1 MKHNELLD
9 RPSER
14 PPIARM
20 LEQGRLKC
28 GLTQKKAAPQLGIT
42 PPYLSRLERGAYLNP
57 SPRILI
63 AAARLY
69 SLPLADLYAAAGYVL
84 PSELPALEPYLHATC
99 KSLPSWAIRE
109 MVHFCEYI
117 QERYG
122 GRRKDDG
129 ENLGD
134 KS

>member
-1 MKHNELLD
+1 MKHKELLD

-20 LEQGRLKC
+20 LEQGRLAR

-63 AAARLY
+63 AAAKLY
-69 SLPLADLYAAAGYVL
+69 TLPLADLYAAAGYVL
-84 PSELPALEPYLHATC
+84 PSELPTLELYLYATC
-99 KSLPSWAIRE
+99 KSLPSWAIKE
-109 MVHFCEYI
+109 IVHFCEYV

-122 GRRKDDG
+122 AHKKDDG
-129 ENLGD
+129 ENLG
-134 KS
+134 